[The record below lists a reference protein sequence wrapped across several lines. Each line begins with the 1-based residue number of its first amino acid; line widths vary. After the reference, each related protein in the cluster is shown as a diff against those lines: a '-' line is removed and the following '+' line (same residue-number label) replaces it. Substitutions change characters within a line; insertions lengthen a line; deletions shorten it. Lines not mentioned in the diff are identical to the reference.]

1 MRFISKSAL
10 LALMA
15 TLVLGAVAV
24 SAASAALPEFQKGG
38 APLREA
44 VTFTATG
51 GENSM
56 ETAGGVEGTFD
67 SSSFS
72 GEIKPSGEI
81 AHVTITF
88 ANNKTGYPCSNIT
101 GAPNWGL
108 VTKELKG
115 TLGYL
120 SKTSKT
126 VGSLFTPVAQ
136 PFATCKRGTISG
148 ELDGSVLGKITP
160 VDTASTHF
168 TITYQETAGVQALEK
183 FEGSEVLHD
192 LEVNLGKGT
201 EGIGVS
207 AVFTLTTSKAIEL
220 KA

>member
-15 TLVLGAVAV
+15 TLVLGAVAA

-38 APLREA
+38 AALTEA

-51 GENSM
+51 GESSM
-56 ETAGGVEGTFD
+56 ETAGGVAGSFT
-67 SSSFS
+67 SSSFA

-81 AHVTITF
+81 AHVTVTF
-88 ANNKTGYPCSNIT
+88 AGNNSGYPCVNTT
-101 GAPNWGL
+101 GGL

-126 VGSLFTPVAQ
+126 VGSLLTPVAQ
-136 PFATCKRGTISG
+136 PFATCKHGSVKG
-148 ELDGSVLGKITP
+148 ELDGSLLGRITP

-168 TITYQETAGVQALEK
+168 TITYNETAGVQALEK

-201 EGIGVS
+201 EGFGVE
-207 AVFTLTTSKAIEL
+207 AEFTLTTSKAIEL